1 MNIAMKTALSTF
13 LIVLSVGEVAVAQA
27 GYALPTADEVVGKMI
42 RLDDQRHAQ
51 LQGYTAT
58 RQYVA
63 VNKRRRAEM
72 LVRVACA
79 SDGVKQ
85 FTILS
90 EDGSHSIRKHVF
102 YKMLNE
108 EVAASRRGTRES
120 TRITPANYDF
130 QVVGQDAVDGRPAY
144 VLSVTPK
151 AQNKYLIDGKIWVD
165 ATDYSIVRIEGRPAR
180 NPSFWT
186 RSVHFVHTYQK
197 VGPFWLAASTDSV
210 SEIRIFG
217 TAELK
222 IENSGYTLNSPDIQ
236 TTDADTDT
244 EARLAQ

>member
-1 MNIAMKTALSTF
+1 MNATIKNIRSSF
-13 LIVLSVGEVAVAQA
+13 LILLSLGAAGVAQTNDS
-27 GYALPTADEVVGKMI
+27 LPVASDVVARMVE
-42 RLDDQRHAQ
+42 LDNQRHAQ
-51 LQGYTAT
+51 LKGYTAT
-58 RQYVA
+58 RHYLA
-63 VNKRRRAEM
+63 VNKHRRAEM
-72 LVRVACA
+72 LVRIECA

-85 FTILS
+85 FTVLS
-90 EDGSHSIRKHVF
+90 EDGSRSIRKYVF
-102 YKMLNE
+102 YKMLDE
-108 EVAASRRGTRES
+108 ETTASRRGTREG

-144 VLSVTPK
+144 VLAVTPK
-151 AQNKYLIDGKIWVD
+151 VENKYLIDGKIWVD
-165 ATDYSIVRIEGRPAR
+165 AVDYSIVRIEGRPAR

-222 IENSGYTLNSPDIQ
+222 IENSAYTLNPSDIELI
-236 TTDADTDT
+236 DA
-244 EARLAQ
+244 EAKLGERGH

>member
-1 MNIAMKTALSTF
+1 MNIVMKTALSTL
-13 LIVLSVGEVAVAQA
+13 LIVLSVSAVGAA
-27 GYALPTADEVVGKMI
+27 PSGDALPTTEDVVAQMMQ
-42 RLDDQRHAQ
+42 LDKQRHAQ
-51 LQGYTAT
+51 LPGYTAT
-58 RQYVA
+58 RHYLA
-63 VNKRRRAEM
+63 VNKHRRAEM

-79 SDGVKQ
+79 SDGVKR
-85 FTILS
+85 FTIVS
-90 EDGSHSIRKHVF
+90 EDGSHYIRKHVF

-108 EVAASRRGTRES
+108 EAEASRRDTREG

-130 QVVGQDAVDGRPAY
+130 QVIGQDALDGRPAY

-180 NPSFWT
+180 SPSFWT
-186 RSVHFVHTYQK
+186 RSVHFIHTYQK

-217 TAELK
+217 AAELT
-222 IENSGYTLNSPDIQ
+222 IENSGYTLNPPDIQ
-236 TTDADTDT
+236 TTDTDTDT

>member
-1 MNIAMKTALSTF
+1 MNIVMKTAFSTL
-13 LIVLSVGEVAVAQA
+13 LIVLSVSAVGSAQT
-27 GYALPTADEVVGKMI
+27 GDALPTADDVVAKMI
-42 RLDDQRHAQ
+42 QLDNQRHAQ

-58 RQYVA
+58 RHYVA
-63 VNKRRRAEM
+63 VNKHHRAEM

-79 SDGVKQ
+79 GDGVKR

-90 EDGSHSIRKHVF
+90 EDGSHYIRKHVF

-108 EVAASRRGTRES
+108 EAAVSRRGTRES

-130 QVVGQDAVDGRPAY
+130 EVIGQDSVDGRPAY
-144 VLSVTPK
+144 VLSVSPK
-151 AQNKYLIDGKIWVD
+151 AENKYLIDGEIWVD
-165 ATDYSIVRIEGRPAR
+165 ATDYSIVRVEGRPAR

-217 TAELK
+217 TAELT
-222 IENSGYTLNSPDIQ
+222 IENSGYTLNPRDIQ
-236 TTDADTDT
+236 TTDTDT

>member
-1 MNIAMKTALSTF
+1 MNVAMKTVLSTF
-13 LIVLSVGEVAVAQA
+13 LIELSVGAVGVAQK
-27 GYALPTADEVVGKMI
+27 GDALPTANDVVATMI
-42 RLDDQRHAQ
+42 QLDSQRHAE
-51 LQGYTAT
+51 LKGYTAT
-58 RQYVA
+58 RHYVA
-63 VNKRRRAEM
+63 VNKHRKAEM
-72 LVRVACA
+72 LVRVSCEA
-79 SDGVKQ
+79 DGSKQ

-90 EDGSHSIRKHVF
+90 EDGSSPIRKRVF

-108 EVAASRRGTRES
+108 EATASRRGTRES

-130 QVVGQDAVDGRPAY
+130 QVIGRDAVDGRPAY

-151 AQNKYLIDGKIWVD
+151 TQNKYLIDGKIWVD
-165 ATDYSIVRIEGRPAR
+165 ATDYSIVRIDGRPAR

-217 TAELK
+217 TAELR
-222 IENSGYTLNSPDIQ
+222 IENSDYKLNPLDIH
-236 TTDADTDT
+236 TTDAD
-244 EARLAQ
+244 ARLDK

>member
-1 MNIAMKTALSTF
+1 MNIALKTALSTF
-13 LIVLSVGEVAVAQA
+13 VMVLVVGAVGAAQTSD
-27 GYALPTADEVVGKMI
+27 ALPTADDVVAKMI

-51 LQGYTAT
+51 LMGYTAS
-58 RQYVA
+58 RHYLA
-63 VNKRRRAEM
+63 VNKHRRAEM

-85 FTILS
+85 FTILF

-108 EVAASRRGTRES
+108 EETASRRGTRES
-120 TRITPANYDF
+120 TRIIPANYDF
-130 QVVGQDAVDGRPAY
+130 HVIGQDAVDGHPAF

-222 IENSGYTLNSPDIQ
+222 IENSGYALNTPDIQ
-236 TTDADTDT
+236 TTDTDTDT
-244 EARLAQ
+244 EARLDQ

>member
-1 MNIAMKTALSTF
+1 MNIAMKTVLLTL
-13 LIVLSVGEVAVAQA
+13 LIVLSVCVVGVAQTDN
-27 GYALPTADEVVGKMI
+27 GLPPSDYVVGKMI
-42 RLDDQRHAQ
+42 QLDSQRLAE
-51 LQGYTAT
+51 LKGYTAT
-58 RQYVA
+58 RHYLA
-63 VNKRRRAEM
+63 VNQHRRAEM

-90 EDGSHSIRKHVF
+90 EDGSHYIRKHVF

-108 EVAASRRGTRES
+108 EASASRRGTREG
-120 TRITPANYDF
+120 TRIIPANYDF
-130 QVVGQDAVDGRPAY
+130 QVIGQEAVDGRPAY
-144 VLSVTPK
+144 ILSVTPK

-180 NPSFWT
+180 TPSFWT

-217 TAELK
+217 TAELT
-222 IENSGYTLNSPDIQ
+222 IENSGYTLNPPEIR
-236 TTDADTDT
+236 TTDT

>member
-13 LIVLSVGEVAVAQA
+13 AIVLSVGAVGVAHT
-27 GYALPTADEVVGKMI
+27 GDALPTADDVVAKMI
-42 RLDDQRHAQ
+42 QLDDQRHAE
-51 LQGYTAT
+51 LKGYTAT
-58 RQYVA
+58 RHYVV
-63 VNKRRRAEM
+63 VNKHRRADM

-85 FTILS
+85 FSILS

-102 YKMLNE
+102 HKMLNE
-108 EVAASRRGTRES
+108 EAAASRRGTREG

-130 QVVGQDAVDGRPAY
+130 QVIGQEPVERRPAY

-151 AQNKYLIDGKIWVD
+151 AQNKYLINGKIWVD
-165 ATDYSIVRIEGRPAR
+165 ATDYSIVRIEGCPAR

-197 VGPFWLAASTDSV
+197 VGAFWLAASTDSV
-210 SEIRIFG
+210 SEIRVFG
-217 TAELK
+217 TAELT
-222 IENSGYTLNSPDIQ
+222 IENSGYTLNPPDIQ
-236 TTDADTDT
+236 TTDTDT

>member
-13 LIVLSVGEVAVAQA
+13 LIVLSVGAVGVAQTDD
-27 GYALPTADEVVGKMI
+27 ALPTADDVVDKMI
-42 RLDDQRHAQ
+42 QLDSQRHAK
-51 LQGYTAT
+51 LKGYTAT
-58 RQYVA
+58 RHYLA
-63 VNKRRRAEM
+63 VNKHRRAEM
-72 LVRVACA
+72 LVWVASA

-102 YKMLNE
+102 FKMLNE
-108 EVAASRRGTRES
+108 EAAASRRGTRES

-130 QVVGQDAVDGRPAY
+130 QVIGQDAVDGRPAY
-144 VLSVTPK
+144 VLRVTPK
-151 AQNKYLIDGKIWVD
+151 AENKYLIDGKIWVD

-197 VGPFWLAASTDSV
+197 VGPFWLAASTESV

-217 TAELK
+217 TAELT
-222 IENSGYTLNSPDIQ
+222 IENSGYTLNPPYIL
-236 TTDADTDT
+236 TTDIDR
-244 EARLAQ
+244 EARLAP